1 MTTRRAR
8 GDGGLHWDDKRQRW
22 IASVTIGYDGQG
34 KRITR
39 RASGKTKTEAKT
51 KLRELLRDQDD
62 GVPTPVDGYTVAD
75 AVAYW
80 LTYGLR
86 GRDEATVS
94 NYTTLAKIHILPTL
108 GRRKLRELS
117 AEDVDQWLTTE
128 SRQCSTRTLRLLH
141 SILSRS
147 IRNAQARDKVRRNVV
162 LLCDVPTGRK
172 GRPSK
177 ALTLSQATAIIKA
190 ASESRLYAYIVLS
203 LLIGARTEE
212 LRALRWCYVDLS
224 GNLDAAPPVPPSISV
239 LRSVRAGGD
248 TKTRRS
254 RRALAMPQRCVDAL
268 SALWDKQAC
277 GHTERAKCDC
287 LVFTTRVGTPLDTHN
302 VRRDFRKV
310 AEAAGLTAGEWTPRE
325 LRHSFV
331 SLLSDDGMPIEHIAR
346 LVGHTSTAVTETV
359 YRQQIRPVIV
369 GGAEAM
375 DRIFRESATASEPI
389 VTHLA
394 IFIRV
399 DGRVA

>member
-22 IASVTIGYDGQG
+22 IASVTIGHDPQG
-34 KRITR
+34 RRITR
-39 RASGKTKTEAKT
+39 KASGKTKTQAKT

-94 NYTTLAKIHILPTL
+94 NYTTLAKTHILPTL

-117 AEDVDQWLTTE
+117 AEDVDQWLTIE

-177 ALTLSQATAIIKA
+177 ALTLSQATAVINA
-190 ASESRLYAYIVLS
+190 AAESRLYAYIVLS

-224 GNLDAAPPVPPSISV
+224 GSPDAAPPVPPSISV

-268 SALWDKQAC
+268 GALWEKRTC
-277 GHTERAKCDC
+277 GHIERAKCDC

-310 AEAAGLTAGEWTPRE
+310 AEAAGLIAGEWTPRE

-375 DRIFRESATASEPI
+375 DRIFRQSATASEPI
-389 VTHLA
+389 VTQLVTQRP
-394 IFIRV
+394 IP
-399 DGRVA
+399 